1 MEPTAARATK
11 VVRIPS
17 LLSAAEIA
25 EIHRVAALVASEAA
39 SEHRGPNRA
48 WRVQYLQS
56 DNALERHLPA
66 RAAKW
71 RAAAARVDRDAGW
84 NLLAP
89 SGGWN
94 LRCAEYHRMGEGG
107 GLSDPRHYDLGSLLT
122 LDVLLEPPVAGGV
135 FCTTEPDG
143 AVARHEEFSRGD
155 ALVFVAHKPH
165 HVLPVTRGF
174 RQVLVCEYWEGV
186 AAVCPHRCEKPA
198 GCDVTAATA
207 RREDEAQLEDA
218 LFATFEPG
226 LLEDAMRAMREED
239 EAPG

>member
-1 MEPTAARATK
+1 M
-11 VVRIPS
+11 
-17 LLSAAEIA
+17 
-25 EIHRVAALVASEAA
+25 SE
-39 SEHRGPNRA
+39 
-48 WRVQYLQS
+48 
-56 DNALERHLPA
+56 
-66 RAAKW
+66 
-71 RAAAARVDRDAGW
+71 
-84 NLLAP
+84 
-89 SGGWN
+89 
-94 LRCAEYHRMGEGG
+94 
-107 GLSDPRHYDLGSLLT
+107 T
-122 LDVLLEPPVAGGV
+122 EPPVAGGV